1 MIFFVM
7 KIKMNLRNEK
17 YDSFA
22 LLRNAHVNKARGHIQ
37 KFMSNVKRKKRIK
50 KLLSVNFVSDIG
62 ITVYSL
68 VLDTTCIKI

>member
-50 KLLSVNFVSDIG
+50 NCFQFILFSTLA
-62 ITVYSL
+62 
-68 VLDTTCIKI
+68 